1 MSYPELNE
9 KYTKKLEEELSYI
22 NEDLVKI
29 SEDSPDNLPKV
40 LEKDFVTY
48 LLPYI
53 LNLVDKKEND
63 KAFFNNWMNL
73 VGDIT
78 LPFYVVD
85 NSNNILFK
93 VPRYLARF
101 DEDNTPI
108 SDVSYITILK
118 EFDAEYKRIP
128 TKAMNDLSKVVDS
141 LSSIVAMDKESL
153 KELVEFYFNI
163 RNRYKDLHKEE
174 QNNNE
179 EEEAEYLDIDY
190 ED

>member
-9 KYTKKLEEELSYI
+9 KYVKKLEEELSYI

-40 LEKDFVTY
+40 LEKDFVIY

-85 NSNNILFK
+85 DNNNILFK